1 MLTKRIIPCLDVKN
15 FRTVK
20 GVNFQN
26 LRDAGDAV
34 ELAKFYSENG
44 ADELV
49 FLDISATLEGRG
61 QFIEFIEKVAAQIS
75 IPFTVGGGIS
85 CIEDMEKCFRAGA
98 DKIAMNSA
106 AVKNPD
112 LIRQA
117 ANKFGSQ
124 AVVISV
130 DIKKISSSRP
140 EDGVL
145 DKKERIAKMALK
157 QSKTAQWRTDS
168 KRRDLSPL
176 NKRWS
181 IHTHGGTKDTGLDAL
196 EFIKQV
202 QDLGAGEIMLTS
214 MDADGTKDGFDIPA
228 LTAVKEI
235 ATVPVIASG
244 GAGTTA
250 DFVEIFE
257 NDLADAGLA
266 ASIFHFNE
274 IGIGDLKSYL
284 KEEGVCVRQ

>member
-49 FLDISATLEGRG
+49 FLDISATIEGRG
-61 QFIEFIEKVAAQIS
+61 QFLDFVKKVAQQIS

-85 CIEDMEKCFRAGA
+85 SLEDMEKCFSAGA

-106 AVKNPD
+106 AVKNPE
-112 LIRQA
+112 LISHA
-117 ANKFGSQ
+117 AEKFGSQ

-130 DIKKISSSRP
+130 DIKAT
-140 EDGVL
+140 
-145 DKKERIAKMALK
+145 KKEIPKK
-157 QSKTAQWRTDS
+157 WH
-168 KRRDLSPL
+168 
-176 NKRWS
+176 
-181 IHTHGGTKDTGLDAL
+181 IYTHGGTRDTGIDAL
-196 EFIKQV
+196 EFIKKIQK
-202 QDLGAGEIMLTS
+202 LGAGEIMLTS
-214 MDADGTKDGFDIPA
+214 MDADGTKDGFDIEA
-228 LTAVKEI
+228 LKAVKNI
-235 ATVPVIASG
+235 AKVPVIASG
-244 GAGTTA
+244 GAGKMEN
-250 DFVEIFE
+250 FLEIFQD
-257 NDLADAGLA
+257 DLADAGLA

-274 IGIGDLKSYL
+274 IGIWDLKKYL
-284 KEEGVCVRQ
+284 REEAVCVRV

>member
-26 LRDAGDAV
+26 LRDAGDAI

-49 FLDISATLEGRG
+49 FLDISATIEGRG
-61 QFIEFIEKVAAQIS
+61 QFIEFIEKVAKQVS

-85 CIEDMEKCFRAGA
+85 SLEDMEKCFRAGA

-106 AVKNPD
+106 AVKNPK

-117 ANKFGSQ
+117 ADKFGSQ

-130 DIKKISSSRP
+130 DIKAMKEEIP
-140 EDGVL
+140 
-145 DKKERIAKMALK
+145 KKW
-157 QSKTAQWRTDS
+157 T
-168 KRRDLSPL
+168 
-176 NKRWS
+176 
-181 IHTHGGTKDTGLDAL
+181 IHTHGGTKDTGIDAL
-196 EFIKQV
+196 EFVKQV
-202 QDLGAGEIMLTS
+202 QELGAGELMVTS
-214 MDADGTKDGFDIPA
+214 MDADGTKDGFDIEV
-228 LTAVKEI
+228 LKVIKNI
-235 ATVPVIASG
+235 AKVPVIASG
-244 GAGTTA
+244 GAGKMS
-250 DFVEIFE
+250 DFLEIFE
-257 NDLADAGLA
+257 EDLADAGLA

-274 IGIGDLKSYL
+274 IGILDLKKYL
-284 KEEGVCVRQ
+284 KDKVICVRV